1 MHGAVRGPTLRKRI
15 LAFALFSIIFLSGCI
30 GDNQQND
37 VEFSEDGN
45 ISLEVWHTFAAES
58 KEEEVFM
65 NSISS
70 FESQHPNVTIDVTM
84 VPFGNADQLFMTAAQ
99 GGQAPDL
106 MRLSSDQLGAIGEVR
121 VDGFPLLEDLRPH
134 LTPQERQLFE
144 ERALQAMRYGDALY
158 GIPASQD
165 CLSLIFNKALFD
177 AQGLDYPDSSWTEQ
191 DLLEAAQILTY
202 QDVQG
207 LAIPIKSAY
216 WWFPIQEGFGGSL
229 FDENGEPS
237 LNSDGSSEAMQWM
250 LDLELEHGVVATGT
264 QIEGMKNQF
273 ISSKAA
279 MIFDGPWNWATYE
292 ASRLNIGQTL
302 LPMVESSGDRMSPL
316 VTYKGWTVSKQ
327 SANKIAATELALWLS
342 SEDVQKEFAIETYT
356 MPTHAEL
363 ELDEDITTDEV
374 LSGFLEQTKV
384 ATPAPTTRAMSL
396 VYDPLSTAFEQAYS
410 GIATT
415 EEALNGANR
424 QLEDQISSLAR
435 ADPYPL
441 VEGYRIIS
449 IEFEVNDGDAYQIF
463 VDGVLHTELR
473 VQDTTNGAYLGYDV
487 CSDGSTEFFQEGQVR
502 LLPSSTQ
509 MVQCDLTG
517 MIPNQEHLIEV
528 YENQAVVYSISSST
542 SIADERP
549 EAGNTSPVMFALGAI
564 VLSLIAL
571 LSFAKWRDTKLGR
584 TKSKLAHFYV
594 APALIS
600 LAVLTFY
607 PVLYGFWL
615 AFTDANQTQ
624 LGDQSFIGLDNF
636 WDVFSS
642 EGFLRVT
649 LFTLV
654 WTVVNVSA
662 HIGIGLFLALLLHRR
677 NIKGK
682 VAYRTL
688 LLLPWAV
695 PSYISVLVW
704 RGMFQPD
711 GFVNDL
717 LGTNIDFLSD
727 PTGAQIVVILVNIWL
742 GVPFMMMSISGA
754 LQSLP
759 RDMYEAAEV
768 DGVSGWGAFRH
779 LTLPNLRSALIPLS
793 LLGFI
798 WTFNMFNVI
807 YLMTDGGPN
816 LYFGEPGQTDIL
828 ITYVYDVA
836 FREGA
841 YGVAAAWSVII
852 FLMLFAFSWRYMKQ
866 TNATEAVG

>member
-1 MHGAVRGPTLRKRI
+1 MLGIAWSVSSRKQ
-15 LAFALFSIIFLSGCI
+15 LFAIVCISMIFLSGCL
-30 GDNQQND
+30 GTGEGNQEQDSQNG
-37 VEFSEDGN
+37 EITLS
-45 ISLEVWHTFAAES
+45 VWHTFAAES
-58 KEEEVFM
+58 KEEQVFM
-65 NSISS
+65 NSIKS
-70 FESQHPNVTIDVTM
+70 FESSHPNVTVDVTM

-134 LTPQERQLFE
+134 LTPQDRAIFE

-177 AQGLDYPDSSWTEQ
+177 GQGLDYPDETWTEQ
-191 DLLEAAQILTY
+191 DLLQAAESLTY
-202 QDVQG
+202 DDVQG
-207 LAIPIKSAY
+207 LAIPIKTAY
-216 WWFPIQEGFGGSL
+216 WWFPIQGGFGGSL
-229 FDENGEPS
+229 FDENGEPT
-237 LNSDGSSEAMQWM
+237 LNSNGSSEAMQWM

-302 LPMVESSGDRMSPL
+302 LPLVESSGERMSPL

-327 SANKIAATELALWLS
+327 SANKVAATELALWLS
-342 SEDVQKEFAIETYT
+342 SEDVQKEFAVETYT
-356 MPTHAEL
+356 MPTHVAL
-363 ELDEDITTDEV
+363 ESDSEITDDDV
-374 LSGFLEQTKV
+374 LSGFLEQTKQG
-384 ATPAPTTRAMSL
+384 TPAPTTRAMSL

-410 GIATT
+410 GIAST
-415 EEALNGANR
+415 EEALSGANQ
-424 QLEDQISSLAR
+424 QLKEQMDSISRAEPFPLA
-435 ADPYPL
+435 
-441 VEGYRIIS
+441 EGYRTIS
-449 IEFEVNDGDAYQIF
+449 IEFETTNATAYDVF
-463 VDGVLHTELR
+463 VDGQIHTEIR
-473 VQDTTNGAYLGYDV
+473 VESMSNGSLLGYDS
-487 CSDGSTEFFQEGQVR
+487 CTDGVNELPQIGQQRIASESVE
-502 LLPSSTQ
+502 TI
-509 MVQCDLTG
+509 QCNLTG
-517 MIPNQEHLIEV
+517 MIPETDHSIEV
-528 YENQAVVYSISSST
+528 FGDDVLIYSINAST
-542 SIADERP
+542 SVADERP
-549 EAGNTSPVMFALGAI
+549 EAGDTSPVLFALGAI

-571 LSFAKWRDTKLGR
+571 LSFAKWNDTKLGR

-594 APALIS
+594 APALLS
-600 LAVLTFY
+600 LAILTFY
-607 PVLYGFWL
+607 PVIYGFWL

-624 LGDQSFIGLDNF
+624 LGDQSFIGFDNF
-636 WDVFSS
+636 WEVFASD
-642 EGFLRVT
+642 GFLRVT

-662 HIGIGLFLALLLHRR
+662 HIGIGLFLAIMLHRSR
-677 NIKGK
+677 IRGK
-682 VAYRTL
+682 VAYRTI

-727 PTGAQIVVILVNIWL
+727 PTGAQIIVILVNIWL

-759 RDMYEAAEV
+759 KNMYEAAEI
-768 DGVSGWGAFRH
+768 DGVMGWTAFRH
-779 LTLPNLRSALIPLS
+779 LTLPNLRSALIPLT

>member
-1 MHGAVRGPTLRKRI
+1 MNGVVRGSSRRKRL
-15 LAFALFSIIFLSGCI
+15 LAIVLFSMIFLSGCL
-30 GDNQQND
+30 GSSQENAQQTD
-37 VEFSEDGN
+37 PGSE
-45 ISLEVWHTFAAES
+45 IVLEVWHTFAAES

-65 NSISS
+65 NSVSS
-70 FESQHPNVTIDVTM
+70 FESAYPNVTVEVTM

-106 MRLSSDQLGAIGEVR
+106 MRLSSDQLGSIGEVR

-134 LTPQERQLFE
+134 LTPQDRAVFE

-165 CLSLIFNKALFD
+165 CLSLIYNKALFD
-177 AQGLDYPDSSWTEQ
+177 AQGLAYPDETWTER
-191 DLLEAAQILTY
+191 DLLDAAKLLTY

-207 LAIPIKSAY
+207 LAIPIKTAY
-216 WWFPIQEGFGGSL
+216 WWFPIQGGFGGSL
-229 FDENGEPS
+229 FDENGKPS
-237 LNSDGSSEAMQWM
+237 LDSNGSSEAMRWM

-302 LPMVESSGDRMSPL
+302 LPMVESTGERMSPL

-327 SANKIAATELALWLS
+327 SANKVAATELALWLS
-342 SEDVQKEFAIETYT
+342 SEDVQKEFAVETYT
-356 MPTHAEL
+356 MPTHVAL
-363 ELDEDITTDEV
+363 ESDSNINDDAV
-374 LSGFLEQTKV
+374 LAGFLEQTKEG
-384 ATPAPTTRAMSL
+384 TPAPTTRAMSL

-410 GIATT
+410 GISSTS
-415 EEALNGANR
+415 EALSGANQ
-424 QLEDQISSLAR
+424 QLEEQIESISR
-435 ADPYPL
+435 ADSFPL
-441 VEGYRIIS
+441 ADGYRTIT
-449 IEFEVNDGDAYQIF
+449 IEFETTNSTSYDVF
-463 VDGVLHTELR
+463 VDGALHTEIR
-473 VQDTTNGAYLGYDV
+473 VGLVSNGSLLDYDS
-487 CSDGSTEFFQEGQVR
+487 CTDGVNELPQIGQQR
-502 LLPSSTQ
+502 IAMASTQ
-509 MVQCDLTG
+509 TIQCALTG
-517 MIPNQEHLIEV
+517 MVPDLDHIIEV
-528 YENQAVVYSISSST
+528 FGDDVLIFST
-542 SIADERP
+542 TQRTSVADERP
-549 EAGNTSPVMFALGAI
+549 EAGDTSPVVFALGAI

-571 LSFAKWRDTKLGR
+571 LSFAKWNDTKLGR

-594 APALIS
+594 APAL
-600 LAVLTFY
+600 LALAILTFY

-636 WDVFSS
+636 FEVFSA

-662 HIGIGLFLALLLHRR
+662 HIGIGLFLANMLHRSR
-677 NIKGK
+677 IYGK

-727 PTGAQIVVILVNIWL
+727 PTGAQIIVILVNIWL

-754 LQSLP
+754 LQSIP
-759 RDMYEAAEV
+759 KDMYEAAEL
-768 DGVSGWGAFRH
+768 DGVVGWAAFRY
-779 LTLPNLRSALIPLS
+779 LTLPNLRSALIPLT

-816 LYFGEPGQTDIL
+816 LYFGQPGQTDIL

-866 TNATEAVG
+866 TNATEAVA

>member
-1 MHGAVRGPTLRKRI
+1 MKGVVRSSSLRKQL
-15 LAFALFSIIFLSGCI
+15 LAAVLFSMIFLTGCLGGSQENSSQVDSNGEI
-30 GDNQQND
+30 
-37 VEFSEDGN
+37 V
-45 ISLEVWHTFAAES
+45 LEVWHTFAAES

-70 FESQHPNVTIDVTM
+70 FDSSYPNITVEVTM

-134 LTPQERQLFE
+134 LTPQDRAVFE

-158 GIPASQD
+158 GVPASQD

-177 AQGLDYPDSSWTEQ
+177 AQGLAYPDETWTEQ
-191 DLLEAAQILTY
+191 DLLNAADLLTV

-207 LAIPIKSAY
+207 LAIPIKTAY

-229 FDENGEPS
+229 FDENGEPTLDS
-237 LNSDGSSEAMQWM
+237 NGSSEAMQWM

-302 LPMVESSGDRMSPL
+302 LPLVESSGERMSPL

-327 SANKIAATELALWLS
+327 SANKVAATELALWLS

-356 MPTHAEL
+356 MPTHVAL
-363 ELDEDITTDEV
+363 ESDPEINEDAV
-374 LSGFLEQTKV
+374 LAGFLEQTKEG
-384 ATPAPTTRAMSL
+384 TPAPTTRAMSL

-410 GIATT
+410 GISST
-415 EEALNGANR
+415 EEALSGANQ
-424 QLEDQISSLAR
+424 QLEEQIESISR
-435 ADPYPL
+435 ADPFPL
-441 VEGYRIIS
+441 AEGYRTIT
-449 IEFEVNDGDAYQIF
+449 IEFKTTNATNYDVYLDGEM
-463 VDGVLHTELR
+463 HTEIR
-473 VQDTTNGAYLGYDV
+473 VASPNNGSILGYDS
-487 CSDGSTEFFQEGQVR
+487 CTDGSNELPQLGQQRIASEFTTSIR
-502 LLPSSTQ
+502 
-509 MVQCDLTG
+509 CDLTG
-517 MIPNQEHLIEV
+517 MVPDQNHLIEV
-528 YENQAVVYSISSST
+528 FADDVLIYSATVQT

-549 EAGNTSPVMFALGAI
+549 EAGDTSPILFALGAI

-571 LSFAKWRDTKLGR
+571 LGFAKWNDAKLGR
-584 TKSKLAHFYV
+584 TKSKLAHFYI
-594 APALIS
+594 APAL
-600 LAVLTFY
+600 LALAILTFY

-615 AFTDANQTQ
+615 AFTDANLTQ

-636 WDVFSS
+636 FEVFSA

-662 HIGIGLFLALLLHRR
+662 HIGIGLFLANMLHRSHIR
-677 NIKGK
+677 GK

-695 PSYISVLVW
+695 PSYISVLIW

-727 PTGAQIVVILVNIWL
+727 PTGAQIIVILVNIWL

-754 LQSLP
+754 LQSIP
-759 RDMYEAAEV
+759 KNMYEAAEL
-768 DGVSGWGAFRH
+768 DGVVGWAAFRH
-779 LTLPNLRSALIPLS
+779 LTLPNLRSALIPLT

-816 LYFGEPGQTDIL
+816 LYFGQPGQTDIL